1 MTSAKLRALFNAG
14 WTYDDIA
21 EANERSEGWKP
32 SRSAVLRKYQEM
44 GMPPRRSIHHDLLPW
59 RVAPEHSDSLIRH
72 MLGAEAR
79 YRQGNALSPTDR
91 KLISRLH
98 DMLVGRGTLMVV
110 DYHPETGFS
119 LVLRD
124 DGDADIIRS
133 PRSVSLL
140 RKDLAAAVHNE
151 EDEPLAMLAQRA
163 GLSPELLENT
173 GRDRA
178 ADMLRSLAGRLAAGE
193 EDEAGAVVAPVV
205 ISPSVVVASRRGN
218 GTRGR

>member
-1 MTSAKLRALFNAG
+1 MTSAKLRALFSAG
-14 WTYDDIA
+14 LTYDEIA
-21 EANERSEGWKP
+21 EVNERSEGWQP

-44 GMPPRRSIHHDLLPW
+44 GMPPRRAIHHDLLPW
-59 RVAPEHSDSLIRH
+59 RVAQEHSDSLIRH

-79 YRQGNALSPTDR
+79 SRQGKALSPTDR
-91 KLISRLH
+91 KLTGRLH
-98 DMLVGRGTLMVV
+98 EMLFGRGTLMVV

-163 GLSPELLENT
+163 GLSPELLENA

-178 ADMLRSLAGRLAAGE
+178 ADMLRSLTRGLAGDEEETADAAGT
-193 EDEAGAVVAPVV
+193 PVV
-205 ISPSVVVASRRGN
+205 VPSPVFMAPRRGN
-218 GTRGR
+218 GTRDR